1 MRILTSALALT
12 LLLITACGAPEQ
24 EAQTEE
30 VTSEGVI
37 DLGNATCPVMELE
50 VMDGEYV
57 DWEGYRIHFCCA
69 GCDNTFLADPE
80 KYMSILAE
88 DPSVS
93 VDLSSFMLSED
104 STDCMPGGCGMMTA
118 ECPDCTDEVMCDS
131 CIADNDTAACHTE

>member
-12 LLLITACGAPEQ
+12 LILISACGASEQ

-93 VDLSSFMLSED
+93 VDLSSFMLAED
-104 STDCMPGGCGMMTA
+104 STGCMPGGCGMMTA

>member
-1 MRILTSALALT
+1 MRILTSALALS
-12 LLLITACGAPEQ
+12 LLLITACGVSEQ

-30 VTSEGVI
+30 VMSEGVI
-37 DLGNATCPVMELE
+37 DLGNATCPVMELD
-50 VMDGEYV
+50 VMDGQYI

-69 GCDNTFLADPE
+69 GCDDTFRADPE

-93 VDLSSFMLSED
+93 VDLSSFKISEN
-104 STDCMPGGCGMMTA
+104 STGCTSGGCDMMPA

-131 CIADNDTAACHTE
+131 CTADNDPAACHTE

>member
-12 LLLITACGAPEQ
+12 LILISACGASEQ

-93 VDLSSFMLSED
+93 IDLSSFKLPED
-104 STDCMPGGCGMMTA
+104 STGL
-118 ECPDCTDEVMCDS
+118 
-131 CIADNDTAACHTE
+131 